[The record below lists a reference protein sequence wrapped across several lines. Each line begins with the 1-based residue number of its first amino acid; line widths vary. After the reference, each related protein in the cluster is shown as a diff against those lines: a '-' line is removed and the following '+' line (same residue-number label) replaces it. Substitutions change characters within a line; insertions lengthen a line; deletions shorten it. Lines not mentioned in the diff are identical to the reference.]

1 MRKLRPP
8 EGISQVL
15 IELTVAYVQSFHEG
29 SVAMVKSRQQSK
41 QDAYTSNLLISL
53 LMRFPEIMSINF
65 NMLHEQAKFTFV
77 LGSAMSK
84 DEASGF
90 KGLLTDSLSA
100 YSELTGEKFAVKAK
114 FIRSG
119 KLTMLEVSCCTVS
132 LTLEQIQLLTGIVVN
147 AFSKQLIRDMES
159 TELIH
164 DEEMIRQ
171 EEIIEY
177 LLSHSTGTKKEN
189 LLAFR
194 DAGKVFVYDK

>member
-1 MRKLRPP
+1 MLFRSK
-8 EGISQVL
+8 
-15 IELTVAYVQSFHEG
+15 
-29 SVAMVKSRQQSK
+29 QQSK
-41 QDAYTSNLLISL
+41 QDAYTTNLLISL

-65 NMLHEQAKFTFV
+65 NMPDEQAKFTFV
-77 LGSAMSK
+77 LGSAISK
-84 DEASGF
+84 NEVSGF
-90 KGLLTDSLSA
+90 NELLTNSLCA
-100 YSELTGEKFAVKAK
+100 YSDLTEETFKVKSK

-119 KLTMLEVSCCTVS
+119 KLTMLEISCCTIN
-132 LTLEQIQLLTGIVVN
+132 LTLEGIQLLTGVVGHV
-147 AFSKQLIRDMES
+147 FSKQLIRDMES

-194 DAGKVFVYDK
+194 EAGKVFVYDK